1 MKKNKLLL
9 TISILALLIAILFLP
24 PSIMERNNTIT
35 VACPTTA
42 VTRYIT
48 SLERWNDWMPGNQVG
63 DSIWKIGDK
72 DFRISTVLLNGFQ
85 ALSTDQKVLID
96 LQFVPAANKQ
106 TTFTLRTQ
114 YALTFN
120 PIKRILAWITGGDIR
135 NLNDHILNS
144 LCRDFFSDPK
154 RVYGMEIQKGKV
166 TNFSWISTKASFT
179 HYPSTEEVYAQ
190 IDALEAYIKA
200 QKAEAKGETILH
212 VQQLSPSVYDLMV
225 AIPTD
230 RDLPS
235 TSRFQLK
242 NMILGSLLSAT
253 ITGGP
258 EKVRIAEQELENY
271 VKDQQLVSPAI
282 PFQSLVTDRR
292 QLADSTQWI
301 SKVNYP
307 IFN

>member
-9 TISILALLIAILFLP
+9 IVSLLALLAVILFLP
-24 PSIMERNNTIT
+24 PAIVERSNSLT
-35 VACPTTA
+35 VACPTSA
-42 VTRYIT
+42 VSRYVT
-48 SLERWNDWMPGNQVG
+48 SLNRWNDWMPGKKVS
-63 DSIWKIGDK
+63 DSVWKIGDK
-72 DFRISTVLLNGFQ
+72 DFRITTVLQNGFQ

-106 TTFTLRTQ
+106 TTFSLRTR
-114 YALTFN
+114 YALAFN
-120 PIKRILAWITGGDIR
+120 PIKRIAASITGGDIR
-135 NLNDHILNS
+135 KLNDLVLND
-144 LCRDFFSDPK
+144 LCRDFFSDPL
-154 RVYGMEIQKGKV
+154 RVYGMDIQRGKV
-166 TNFSWISTKASFT
+166 ANFSWISTKAGFN

-190 IDALEAYIKA
+190 IDALVSYIKEKKGEA
-200 QKAEAKGETILH
+200 QGETILH
-212 VQQLSPSVYDLMV
+212 VQQISPTVYDLMV

-235 TSRFQLK
+235 TPRFQLK

-258 EKVRIAEQELENY
+258 EKVRKAEQELENY

-292 QLADSTQWI
+292 KITDTAQWV
-301 SKVNYP
+301 SRVNYP